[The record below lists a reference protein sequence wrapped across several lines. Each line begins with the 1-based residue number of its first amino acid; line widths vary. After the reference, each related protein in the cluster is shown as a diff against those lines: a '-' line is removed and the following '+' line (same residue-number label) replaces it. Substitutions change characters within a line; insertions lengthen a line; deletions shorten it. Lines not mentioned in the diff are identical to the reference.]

1 MSHSYGIHTFNGNP
15 MKLLRTD
22 KQFPLTLLEQ
32 YLLLAILRRG
42 NRTFGHQVRED
53 LLTQARIDLSVGQF
67 FTRLISLENRHL
79 VEYHPP
85 LYDRPRGLMNRPG
98 EFSVTAKGQEI
109 LAQELARLDA
119 VRQGVELTVLRS
131 ESKPVQTL
139 RPTGTSR

>member
-1 MSHSYGIHTFNGNP
+1 MSHSYGIQTFNGNP

-42 NRTFGHQVRED
+42 NRTLGHQVRED
-53 LLTQARIDLSVGQF
+53 LLTRAQIDLSVGQF

-85 LYDRPRGLMNRPG
+85 LHDRPRGLMNRPG
-98 EFSVTAKGQEI
+98 EFSVTDKGQEV
-109 LAQELARLDA
+109 LTRELARLDA
-119 VRQGVELTVLRS
+119 VREGVKLTALIPEPKVA
-131 ESKPVQTL
+131 QTL